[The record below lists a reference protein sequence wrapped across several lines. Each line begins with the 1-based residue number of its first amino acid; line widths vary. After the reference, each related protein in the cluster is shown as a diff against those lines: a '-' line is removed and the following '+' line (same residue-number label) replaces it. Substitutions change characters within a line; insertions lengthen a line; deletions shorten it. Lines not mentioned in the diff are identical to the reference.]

1 MKITE
6 YLSFMD
12 DHDIDLWIDGSEI
25 YTGMECLIELPELC
39 ETKEKLRKRL
49 INNEFMRSRQWLTGN
64 FGELYAYQYS
74 KNGHIFIDRQLDESV
89 DIYRCQFN
97 KDGKA
102 INIKGIH
109 EGIPFSEAYQ
119 KAQAFLNWFYTNNSD
134 LKKGRY

>member
-1 MKITE
+1 MTISAFLS
-6 YLSFMD
+6 YLD
-12 DHDIDLWIDGSEI
+12 LHHIDLWIDSSEV
-25 YTGMECLIELPELC
+25 YTEMDRSIQLPKLS

-49 INNEFMRSRQWLTGN
+49 INNEFMRSRRWLTGN

-74 KNGHIFIDRQLDESV
+74 RNGHIFIERQVDESV
-89 DIYRCQFN
+89 DVYRCQFN

-119 KAQAFLNWFYTNNSD
+119 KAQAFLNWFYSNNPD